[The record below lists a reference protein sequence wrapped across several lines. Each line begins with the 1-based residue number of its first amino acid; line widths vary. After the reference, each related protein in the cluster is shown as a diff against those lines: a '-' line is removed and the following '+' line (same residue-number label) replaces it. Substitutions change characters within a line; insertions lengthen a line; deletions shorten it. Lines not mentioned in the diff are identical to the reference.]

1 MAKCSPVDN
10 CKPDA
15 PMQFKVRESV
25 KKNSRLKSKDV
36 FDKPKGQEEK
46 KKKKVP
52 KGSHRMPDGTI
63 MKDKDMPKAKSKSKY

>member
-15 PMQFKVRESV
+15 PMQFKVGESV

-36 FDKPKGQEEK
+36 FDKPKE
-46 KKKKVP
+46 KKKVP